1 MSSLYR
7 EVAEQLDRGER
18 GVMCSIVDSHG
29 SSPRKTGSKLL
40 LKNDGTFI
48 GTVGGGGIEHRV
60 LEIARQV
67 IVDGKSRIEHY
78 ELVDAEKGD
87 PGICGGAVTVY
98 IEPIFP
104 PPRLVIVGGG
114 HVGKS
119 LAHLAKWTGFQ
130 VVVSDDRAEFCT
142 PEAHPDADQ
151 FHNGPV
157 STLMES
163 IGITADTY
171 IVFTTRGNEVDIE
184 GLPPLLDSPA
194 AFIGVIGAKRRWLIT
209 RKELQE
215 AKVPEEKLNRIQSP
229 VGLELNAETPEEI
242 AISIMAEII
251 MLRGGGSGESMK
263 L

>member
-1 MSSLYR
+1 MSSLYH
-7 EVAEQLDRGER
+7 EVAELLDKGER
-18 GVMCSIVDSHG
+18 GVLCSIVDSHG
-29 SSPRKTGSKLL
+29 SAPRKTGSKLL
-40 LKNDGTFI
+40 LKNDGSFI

-60 LEIARQV
+60 LEKARQAL
-67 IVDGKSRIEHY
+67 VDGKPRFEHY
-78 ELVDAEKGD
+78 ELVDAERGD

-98 IEPIFP
+98 IEPILP

-119 LAHLAKWTGFQ
+119 LAHLAKWTGFR
-130 VVVSDDRAEFCT
+130 VVISEDREEFCS
-142 PEAHPDADQ
+142 PEAIPDADQ
-151 FHNGPV
+151 FHSGPV

-163 IGITADTY
+163 IGITADTF

-194 AFIGVIGAKRRWLIT
+194 AYIGVIGAKRRWMIT
-209 RKELQE
+209 RKKLQE
-215 AKVPEEKLNRIQSP
+215 AKIPEEKLNRVHSP

-251 MLRGGGSGESMK
+251 MLRGEGSGESMK
-263 L
+263 I